1 MLILTI
7 FLAAAALVAVITL
20 AVFRSLARRFG
31 MKQLFEDG
39 AVLTE
44 DGIEYLRFFMLGRA
58 KATFDEIESVEV
70 IPFYKAMFSVL
81 FFRPDFSVH
90 TIRTRLSSDF
100 VHITLRRSPWWYEL
114 YFRHLLFTPAHA
126 AEFVERLR
134 SHLEKHGKTV
144 A

>member
-1 MLILTI
+1 MLIFAI

-20 AVFRSLARRFG
+20 TVFRFLARRCG

-44 DGIEYLRFFMLGRA
+44 DGIEYLGFFMFGRS
-58 KATFDEIESVEV
+58 KVTFAEIESVEV
-70 IPFYKAMFSVL
+70 IPFYKAMFSIL
-81 FFRPDFSVH
+81 FFRPDFSVRN
-90 TIRTRLSSDF
+90 IRTRFSRDF
-100 VHITLRRSPWWYEL
+100 VHVTLRRIPRWYEL
-114 YFRHLLFTPAHA
+114 YFHHLLFTPAHP

-134 SHLEKHGKTV
+134 SRLEKHEKPV